1 MLSYWN
7 LAPVLQTLKY
17 FPRYFLI
24 YFQFSRHLHISPN
37 ISNSPSIPQIFSHA
51 RLNLL
56 ASNVFLKYSPK
67 NLRILFQV
75 FVSIQTLRCIVSII
89 CESPN
94 TWIYPQIFIK
104 YFQFFKYSHSSIWG
118 FLVKLV
124 ICVVPGH

>member
-24 YFQFSRHLHISPN
+24 YFQFSRHLHIYIFPL

-51 RLNLL
+51 CLNLL

-67 NLRILFQV
+67 NLRILLQV
-75 FVSIQTLRCIVSII
+75 LLVSKHSNIFRCIVSII

-104 YFQFFKYSHSSIWG
+104 YFQFFKYSHSSICC
-118 FLVKLV
+118 LYAQ
-124 ICVVPGH
+124 P